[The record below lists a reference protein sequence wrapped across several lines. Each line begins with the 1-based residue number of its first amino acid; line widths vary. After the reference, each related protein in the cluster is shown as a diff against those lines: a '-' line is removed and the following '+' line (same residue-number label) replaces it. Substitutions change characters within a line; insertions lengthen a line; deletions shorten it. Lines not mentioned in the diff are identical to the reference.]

1 MPNRPL
7 LLGHRGARAT
17 PSIPENTIAS
27 FDRAL
32 QHGCDGFE
40 FDVRQTKDAA
50 ALLCHDS
57 KSGDIEIARAIRSDI
72 PHLAV
77 LEEVLERYAKS
88 AFLDIE
94 LKVPGLEETVLAILR
109 QHPQKQGFVV
119 SSFFPEILL
128 QLRARDPEVP
138 LGLIADRQAQL
149 SRWRELPVQ
158 YVIPHYKLATQGL
171 IEDVQAAKKS
181 IFVWTVNESDAMQRI
196 AAWGAD
202 AIISDDTELLVR
214 TLTDPGIAG
223 RKPEA

>member
-50 ALLCHDS
+50 AVLCHDP

-158 YVIPHYKLATQGL
+158 YVIPHYKLATQQL
-171 IEDVQAAKKS
+171 IEVVQAAQRQ
-181 IFVWTVNESDAMQRI
+181 IFVWTVNEKEAMLQF
-196 AAWGAD
+196 ATWGVD

-214 TLTDPGIAG
+214 TL
-223 RKPEA
+223 RESEA

>member
-77 LEEVLERYAKS
+77 LEEVLERYVKS

-94 LKVPGLEETVLAILR
+94 LKVPGLEESVLATLR
-109 QHPQKQGFVV
+109 QHSPKQGFVV

-128 QLRARDPEVP
+128 QLRARDPEIP

-158 YVIPHYKLATQGL
+158 YVIPHYKLATPQL
-171 IEDVQAAKKS
+171 IEAVQAAQRK
-181 IFVWTVNESDAMQRI
+181 IFVWTVNEKEAMLQF
-196 AAWGAD
+196 AAWGVD

-214 TLTDPGIAG
+214 TL
-223 RKPEA
+223 RESEA